1 MASES
6 EPNSGG
12 APVQIHLTVN
22 GERRSAPRSPERSL
36 LELLRFDLGLT
47 GTKYGCGEGECG
59 ACTVILDGSP
69 VPSCQ
74 VPVGEADGGTVVT
87 VEGLAPGGV
96 LNPVQRAFLELG
108 AFQCGYCTPG
118 MVVRATALLE
128 QSPRPSDEEIVEGME
143 GNVCRCGA
151 YSRIVRAVRRAAEL
165 AEPSGGG
172 DA

>member
-1 MASES
+1 MVSDT
-6 EPNSGG
+6 EPGSGG

-22 GERRSAPRSPERSL
+22 GEQRSASRSPERSL
-36 LELLRFDLGLT
+36 LDLLRVDLGLT

-87 VEGLAPGGV
+87 VEGLARGGA
-96 LNPVQRAFLELG
+96 LNPVQRAFLETG

-128 QSPRPSDEEIVEGME
+128 ESPRPSDEEILEAME
-143 GNVCRCGA
+143 GNLCRCGG
-151 YSRIVRAVRRAAEL
+151 YSRIVRAIRRAASL
-165 AEPSGGG
+165 AESPRGG